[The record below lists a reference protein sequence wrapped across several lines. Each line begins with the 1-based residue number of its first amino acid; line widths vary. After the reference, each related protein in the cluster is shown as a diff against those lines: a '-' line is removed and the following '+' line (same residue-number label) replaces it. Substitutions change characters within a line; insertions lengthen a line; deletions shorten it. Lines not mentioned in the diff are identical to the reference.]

1 MPRRSKVIQDQV
13 VARRMRTVFGA
24 IEVRTT
30 VNFARTILA
39 GIPPLE
45 FLEPPRLEPQWVA
58 KEYGRLMWDA
68 VTENVRDAESLSR
81 SRFNVGI
88 AADVRDLEFLTKR
101 ATLVSDTLLLSDSW
115 TGRHI
120 PLTDRRH
127 RLDAGNTRLRNA
139 GLTALDAL
147 LQSGKNVQVGMRC
160 SDLEG
165 LGHWLLDAKPLLKAG
180 VAWYLPSYT
189 TFSYRRNWRGEK
201 SEVEPEQPTAAIDF
215 LVRDRR
221 AVDASDVEPIKSQ
234 LVRPVLRAELP
245 FIEGVGLREFGKIT
259 VGEFNSFSAFR
270 DFLRV
275 SFLEMDESLNA
286 VQSERE
292 LVKLGLHIKD
302 HVRAAHAEM
311 RKARR
316 KRAIA
321 VTGAVVGSV
330 CAVLV
335 AVYGPALAAA
345 VTAFGAGAG
354 SVWGVVHAFADNS
367 LRTLREDKW
376 HYVWVLD
383 RNSRTQE

>member
-120 PLTDRRH
+120 PLTD
-127 RLDAGNTRLRNA
+127 
-139 GLTALDAL
+139 
-147 LQSGKNVQVGMRC
+147 RC